1 MKVIRVDE
9 RITKAMSTLGF
20 LRISTPRSRG
30 SHGSLEKD
38 TKNSNKDFSKRPTSN
53 WHGGN
58 LDPDQVK
65 RHYQGLKR
73 AGFKDNNHVKGG
85 MF

>member
-1 MKVIRVDE
+1 
-9 RITKAMSTLGF
+9 MSTLGF
-20 LRISTPRSRG
+20 LRISTPRSRS
-30 SHGSLEKD
+30 SHGSSERD
-38 TKNSNKDFSKRPTSN
+38 SKNANKSLNRRPESN

-73 AGFKDNNHVKGG
+73 AGFRDNNHVKGG
-85 MF
+85 LF